1 MQQEAVPNQVQ
12 VPQVVGEVVI
22 QLLSDGQ
29 VKAACKAVS
38 RNHLLMMLEAT
49 KVDLLKK
56 FEEQQRGPGILAP
69 PPGLRVPRVG

>member
-1 MQQEAVPNQVQ
+1 MQPEVLPQVQ

-38 RNHLLMMLEAT
+38 RNHILMMLEVT

-56 FEEQQRGPGILAP
+56 FEEQQRGPGILTP
-69 PPGLRVPRVG
+69 PPGLKVPRG